1 MMDWLAPD
9 KINALAA
16 DPERCMPVNMQVTVD
31 PRSPWVPEAFTQLYY
46 TPLYKGLHYEH
57 RLRYNQLFALRINEY
72 IMMLEGDLIDR
83 LLIPLMRHPEIRD
96 DPALVKAM
104 QTMMDEEK
112 RHYAN
117 FAALNR
123 AARPDLYPEGQDR
136 LFSQLPTWTKGMFV
150 VSGLL
155 VSKLAFSMWYVMALE
170 ESSMALARAMQKSR
184 DTETLGEID
193 PGFAEVHIQHMKDEA
208 RHIHVDGILINL
220 TIGRQSARRRRL
232 NAWVFEKM
240 LWGVV
245 TPTRGGSGAKVIRQ
259 LVREMPELQDREE
272 EMLRALMGLKSDRAF
287 QESLF
292 SRQLMPF
299 SFDTFDGTEE
309 LDGLG
314 KTMLGYD
321 RRER

>member
-1 MMDWLAPD
+1 MEWLPPE

-16 DPERCMPVNMQVTVD
+16 DPDRCMPANMQAEVD
-31 PRSPWVPEAFTQLYY
+31 PRAPWVPEPFTQLYH
-46 TPLYKGLHYEH
+46 TPLYDSLHFEH

-72 IMMLEGDLIDR
+72 IMRLEGDLVDR
-83 LLIPLMRHPEIRD
+83 LLVPLMRHPEVRD
-96 DPALVKAM
+96 DPALIEAM
-104 QTMMDEEK
+104 LAMLDEEK

-123 AARPDLYPEGQDR
+123 TARPDLYPPGQDR
-136 LFSQLPTWTKGMFV
+136 LFSDLPAWTKAMFV

-170 ESSMALARAMQKSR
+170 ESSMALSRAMQGNR
-184 DTETLGEID
+184 ETETLGPLD

-208 RHIHVDGILINL
+208 RHIHVDGILIDL
-220 TIGRQSARRRRL
+220 TIGKQSKTRRRL

-240 LWGVV
+240 LHGVV
-245 TPTRGGSGAKVIRQ
+245 TPTRSGSGAKVIRQ
-259 LVREMPELQDREE
+259 LVREMPELQDREP
-272 EMLRALMGLKSDRAF
+272 EMLSALVDLKSNRAF

-292 SRQLMPF
+292 SRKLMPF

-314 KTMLGYD
+314 RTMVGYD
-321 RRER
+321 RRAR

>member
-1 MMDWLAPD
+1 MQWMDPD

-16 DPERCMPVNMQVTVD
+16 DPARRMPADMTVTVD
-31 PRSPWVPEAFTQLYY
+31 PRAPWVPETFTQLYY
-46 TPLYKGLHYEH
+46 TPLYKGLHFEH
-57 RLRYNQLFALRINEY
+57 RLRYNQLFALRTNEY

-83 LLIPLMRHPEIRD
+83 LLLPLMRHPEIRGD
-96 DPALVKAM
+96 AALREAM
-104 QTMMDEEK
+104 QTMLDEEK

-123 AARPDLYPEGQDR
+123 TARPDLYPSGQDR
-136 LFSQLPTWTKGMFV
+136 LFSELPAWTRAMFV

-170 ESSMALARAMQKSR
+170 ESSMALARAMQGDR
-184 DTETLGEID
+184 ETETLGQID
-193 PGFAEVHIQHMKDEA
+193 AGFAEVHIQHMKDEA
-208 RHIHVDGILINL
+208 RHIHIDGLLIDL
-220 TIGRQSARRRRL
+220 TIGRQSARRRKL
-232 NAWVFEKM
+232 NAWIFENM
-240 LWGVV
+240 LHGVV

-272 EMLRALMGLKSDRAF
+272 DMLRALIGLKSNRAF

-292 SRQLMPF
+292 SRKLMPF
-299 SFDTFDGTEE
+299 SFDTFDNTDE

-314 KTMLGYD
+314 RTMMGYD
-321 RRER
+321 RRAR

>member
-1 MMDWLAPD
+1 MEWLAPE

-16 DPERCMPVNMQVTVD
+16 DPDRCMPANMQATVD
-31 PRSPWVPEAFTQLYY
+31 PRAPWVPETFTQLYY
-46 TPLYKGLHYEH
+46 TPLYDSLHFEH

-83 LLIPLMRHPEIRD
+83 LLIPLMRHPEVRD
-96 DPALVKAM
+96 DPALIEAM
-104 QTMMDEEK
+104 QTMLDEEK

-123 AARPDLYPEGQDR
+123 SARPDLYPPGQDK
-136 LFSQLPTWTKGMFV
+136 LFSDLPAWTRARFT

-170 ESSMALARAMQKSR
+170 ESSMALSRAMQGNR
-184 DTETLGEID
+184 ETETLGTLD

-208 RHIHVDGILINL
+208 RHIHVDGILIDL
-220 TIGRQSARRRRL
+220 TIGRQSTTRRRL

-240 LWGVV
+240 LHGVV

-259 LVREMPELQDREE
+259 LVREMPELQDRVA
-272 EMLRALMGLKSDRAF
+272 EMLTALVALKSNREF

-292 SRQLMPF
+292 SRRLMPF

-314 KTMLGYD
+314 RTMVGYD
-321 RRER
+321 RRAR

>member
-1 MMDWLAPD
+1 MQWLSPE

-16 DPERCMPVNMQVTVD
+16 DPKRCMPEGMQVEVD
-31 PRSPWVPEAFTQLYY
+31 PRAPWVPERFTQLYY
-46 TPLYKGLHYEH
+46 APLYDSLHYEH
-57 RLRYNQLFALRINEY
+57 RLRYNQLFALRTNEY

-83 LLIPLMRHPEIRD
+83 LLIPLMRHPAVKD
-96 DPALVKAM
+96 DPALVAAM
-104 QTMMDEEK
+104 QTMLDEEK

-123 AARPDLYPEGQDR
+123 TARPDLYPPGQDR
-136 LFSQLPTWTKGMFV
+136 LFSELPAWTTAMFV

-170 ESSMALARAMQKSR
+170 ESSMALARAMQKESE
-184 DTETLGEID
+184 TETLGVLD
-193 PGFAEVHIQHMKDEA
+193 AGFAEVHVQHMKDEA
-208 RHIHVDGILINL
+208 RHIHVDGILIDL
-220 TIGRQSARRRRL
+220 TIGRQSKLRRRL

-240 LWGVV
+240 LYGVV

-259 LVREMPELQDREE
+259 LVREMPELGDREE
-272 EMLRALMGLKSDRAF
+272 EMLAALVALKSNRGF

-314 KTMLGYD
+314 RTMVGYD
-321 RRER
+321 RRRR

>member
-1 MMDWLAPD
+1 MDWLSPD

-16 DPERCMPVNMQVTVD
+16 DPARCMPSDMHVTVD
-31 PRSPWVPEAFTQLYY
+31 PRAPWVPESFTQLYY
-46 TPLYKGLHYEH
+46 TPLYEGLHFEH

-83 LLIPLMRHPEIRD
+83 LLLPLMRHPEIRD
-96 DPALVKAM
+96 DAALTLAM
-104 QTMMDEEK
+104 QTMLDEEK

-123 AARPDLYPEGQDR
+123 TARPDLYPPGEDK
-136 LFSQLPTWTKGMFV
+136 LFSDLPAWTRAMFT

-170 ESSMALARAMQKSR
+170 ESSMALSRSMQGER
-184 DTETLGEID
+184 ETGTLGTLD

-208 RHIHVDGILINL
+208 RHIHVDGILIEL
-220 TIGRQSARRRRL
+220 TVGRQSKLRRRL

-240 LWGVV
+240 LTGVV

-272 EMLRALMGLKSDRAF
+272 EMLTALVGLKSNRAF

-292 SRQLMPF
+292 SRKLMPF
-299 SFDTFDGTEE
+299 SFDMFDGTAE

-314 KTMLGYD
+314 KTMVGYD
-321 RRER
+321 RRAR

>member
-1 MMDWLAPD
+1 MDWLPPE

-16 DPERCMPVNMQVTVD
+16 DPARCMPRDMKVEVD
-31 PRSPWVPEAFTQLYY
+31 PRAPWVPETFTQLYY
-46 TPLYKGLHYEH
+46 TPLYEGLHFEH
-57 RLRYNQLFALRINEY
+57 RLRYNQLFALRTNEY

-83 LLIPLMRHPEIRD
+83 LLLPLMRHPEVFD
-96 DPALVKAM
+96 DPALIEAM
-104 QTMMDEEK
+104 QTMLDEEK

-117 FAALNR
+117 FASLNR
-123 AARPDLYPEGQDR
+123 SARPDLYPPGQDK
-136 LFSQLPTWTKGMFV
+136 LFSELPAWTRAMFV

-170 ESSMALARAMQKSR
+170 ESAMALARAMQKSR
-184 DTETLGEID
+184 ETETLGRID
-193 PGFAEVHIQHMKDEA
+193 AGFAEVHIQHMKDEA
-208 RHIHVDGILINL
+208 RHIHVDGILIDL
-220 TIGRQSARRRRL
+220 TIGRQSKLRRKL

-240 LWGVV
+240 LRGVV

-272 EMLRALMGLKSDRAF
+272 EMLSALIGLKSNRAF

-292 SRQLMPF
+292 SRKLMPF

-309 LDGLG
+309 LAGLG
-314 KTMLGYD
+314 KTMPGYD
-321 RRER
+321 RRAR